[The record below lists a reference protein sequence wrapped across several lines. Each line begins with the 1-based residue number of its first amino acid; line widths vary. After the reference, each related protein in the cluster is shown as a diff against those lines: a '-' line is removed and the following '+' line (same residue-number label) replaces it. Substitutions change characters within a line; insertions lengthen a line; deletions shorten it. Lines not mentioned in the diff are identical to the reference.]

1 MNSIASA
8 QIYAFLQLLGERYP
22 HPAMLTLLGGSA
34 LCLLGSARPTL
45 DIDYVGDDRHKTDL
59 QHLLE
64 QVAQELQIEIEAVP
78 IEQFVPIPAG
88 ADERRLFVNDTE
100 RQHIRV
106 FDRCDPNV
114 TGNGHI
120 WAETR
125 GDGAG
130 APDGMK
136 IDLVGNIYC
145 CGPGGIHVFAPD
157 ALCLG
162 VIGVPEYT
170 ANFCW
175 GDADY
180 RSLFITASTS
190 LYRIRTRIPG
200 RPLF

>member
-88 ADERRLFVNDTE
+88 ADERRLFIGRFHQLDVYVLDPYTIALSKLDRGFDTDLEDVSFLIRREIVTVDELEQVVSKAAVNARE
-100 RQHIRV
+100 
-106 FDRCDPNV
+106 
-114 TGNGHI
+114 
-120 WAETR
+120 
-125 GDGAG
+125 
-130 APDGMK
+130 
-136 IDLVGNIYC
+136 
-145 CGPGGIHVFAPD
+145 FAMD
-157 ALCLG
+157 AAAL
-162 VIGVPEYT
+162 
-170 ANFCW
+170 
-175 GDADY
+175 
-180 RSLFITASTS
+180 RSHLLTVKS
-190 LYRIRTRIPG
+190 L
-200 RPLF
+200 LE